1 MGLQLR
7 LPGLPEA
14 GPGTASG
21 LRQPGLPAL
30 RPGLEPEFGS
40 APGPGY
46 WPPSGLAGENAQVEK
61 AQVEKALAEAEP
73 AESALS
79 EGLAVELA
87 VEAPPVEVPS
97 AEEPFAGGLVGR
109 LKVVGRH

>member
-1 MGLQLR
+1 MGPGLELR

-14 GPGTASG
+14 GPGTAPG
-21 LRQPGLPAL
+21 MRLLGLPAL

-40 APGPGY
+40 VPGPGY

-61 AQVEKALAEAEP
+61 ALAEAEP
-73 AESALS
+73 AEGALS
-79 EGLAVELA
+79 EGMAVELA

-97 AEEPFAGGLVGR
+97 AEEPFAGGLAGP

>member
-1 MGLQLR
+1 LDYQLGSVLG

-14 GPGTASG
+14 GPGTAPG
-21 LRQPGLPAL
+21 LRLPGLPAL

-61 AQVEKALAEAEP
+61 ALAEVEP
-73 AESALS
+73 AEGALS

-87 VEAPPVEVPS
+87 GP
-97 AEEPFAGGLVGR
+97 

>member
-1 MGLQLR
+1 M
-7 LPGLPEA
+7 
-14 GPGTASG
+14 
-21 LRQPGLPAL
+21 GLPAL

-61 AQVEKALAEAEP
+61 ALAEAEP
-73 AESALS
+73 AEGALS

-97 AEEPFAGGLVGR
+97 AEEPFAGGLVGP

>member
-1 MGLQLR
+1 MR
-7 LPGLPEA
+7 PGLPEA
-14 GPGTASG
+14 GPGTAPG
-21 LRQPGLPAL
+21 LRLPGLPAL
-30 RPGLEPEFGS
+30 RPGLESEFGS

-46 WPPSGLAGENAQVEK
+46 WPPSGLAGENT
-61 AQVEKALAEAEP
+61 QVEKALAEAEP
-73 AESALS
+73 AEDALS

-97 AEEPFAGGLVGR
+97 AEEPFAGGLAGP

>member
-1 MGLQLR
+1 MPALR
-7 LPGLPEA
+7 
-14 GPGTASG
+14 
-21 LRQPGLPAL
+21 PGLPAL

-46 WPPSGLAGENAQVEK
+46 WPPSGLAVEN

-73 AESALS
+73 AEGALS

-87 VEAPPVEVPS
+87 VEVPTVEVTS
-97 AEEPFAGGLVGR
+97 AEEPFAGGLAGPF
-109 LKVVGRH
+109 KVVGRQSLHCLRRDLLIGWRRLCD

>member
-1 MGLQLR
+1 MG
-7 LPGLPEA
+7 PGLMRPELEP
-14 GPGTASG
+14 GPGLG
-21 LRQPGLPAL
+21 LPGLPAL

-46 WPPSGLAGENAQVEK
+46 WPPSGLAGENAQVEN
-61 AQVEKALAEAEP
+61 AQVEKALAEVEP
-73 AESALS
+73 AEGALS

-97 AEEPFAGGLVGR
+97 AEEPFAGGLVGP

>member
-1 MGLQLR
+1 MGLELE
-7 LPGLPEA
+7 LLG
-14 GPGTASG
+14 
-21 LRQPGLPAL
+21 PGLPAL

-61 AQVEKALAEAEP
+61 ALAEVEP
-73 AESALS
+73 AEGALS

-87 VEAPPVEVPS
+87 GP
-97 AEEPFAGGLVGR
+97 